1 MAMSGNGGMA
11 APLAGAAQVLSP
23 AQGQAPGS
31 NGRLRAAADE
41 YEAVFLSQMLE
52 TMTSGLKT
60 DGPFSGGQAEGI
72 YRSMLNQEYGKA
84 IGKAGGIGIADAVY
98 REMLRIQEKHS

>member
-1 MAMSGNGGMA
+1 MAVSGQGGMA
-11 APLAGAAQVLSP
+11 APLAGAAQVVNA
-23 AQGQAPGS
+23 AQGPGGG
-31 NGRLRAAADE
+31 NGRLRVAADE

-52 TMTSGLKT
+52 TMTSGIKT
-60 DGPFSGGQAEGI
+60 DGPFSGGPAEGI

-98 REMLRIQEKHS
+98 REMLRIQETHS

>member
-1 MAMSGNGGMA
+1 MAMSGHGGMA
-11 APLAGAAQVLSP
+11 APLAGAAQVVG
-23 AQGQAPGS
+23 AAQAPSGG
-31 NGRLRAAADE
+31 NKRLRAAADE

-52 TMTSGLKT
+52 TMTSGIKT

-98 REMLRIQEKHS
+98 REMLRIQETRS

>member
-1 MAMSGNGGMA
+1 MAMPSQGGMT
-11 APLAGAAQVLSP
+11 APLAGAAQVLRG
-23 AQGQAPGS
+23 AQAPAGG

-52 TMTSGLKT
+52 AMTSGIKT
-60 DGPFSGGQAEGI
+60 DGPFSGGPAEGI

-84 IGKAGGIGIADAVY
+84 IGKAGGGGIADAVY
-98 REMLRIQEKHS
+98 REMLRIQETHS